1 MELGK
6 PQSEIC
12 SKCFITNNKLR
23 HMPCKYK
30 IKEWIARYKAVSP
43 IILLDEYDNFKEIE
57 VKQWIKN

>member
-23 HMPCKYK
+23 CMTCKYK
-30 IKEWIARYKAVSP
+30 TKEWVTKCKATHS
-43 IILLDEYDNFKEIE
+43 IIMLGEHDNFKERGE
-57 VKQWIKN
+57 TNNDKL